1 MYLLVLFMYAYM
13 LDAHPGPPYELGD
26 DNFVSKF
33 GPVWW
38 VVAVR
43 EGGVRAGVQWRP
55 PSYIR

>member
-1 MYLLVLFMYAYM
+1 M
-13 LDAHPGPPYELGD
+13 LDPDPGPPYELGD